1 MPLTTLT
8 KIIHDHLKP
17 KLEPLP
23 PFFRDT
29 QLGLK
34 LRLYYFDRENHVTP
48 PKSDNEAFTF
58 GGSLAYQ
65 SGWLADIFRVG
76 AEGFLSQKLYG
87 PESRDGTLLLRPGQ
101 KSYSVLGRAYG
112 ELKYED
118 YSAILFRQYIDTP
131 YATQQDSR
139 MTPVTFEAYRITGRL
154 KWVQFTAGYVAQI
167 KQRNATTFTS
177 MSEQAGAPRGRERGM
192 VMAGAR
198 FTPTA
203 DFNFGTINYYVPSTW
218 NIVYTEANYTRPLT
232 AKLAL
237 KLQGQF
243 TEQDSVGGDHLIGKF
258 DTRVGGAQA
267 ALSYNNVI
275 LRTAFSIT
283 ADAKNIN
290 SPYGSYP
297 GYLSLIEKD
306 FNRAGEKAWLLGF
319 SYNFKDYISGLSTTC
334 NFARGIDAVDPATKK
349 GVPNE
354 NEWDITVDYRV
365 EEGPVSGLW
374 FRARNAYVDFNK
386 GGGHSNNFRLTVNYP
401 LSIL

>member
-1 MPLTTLT
+1 M
-8 KIIHDHLKP
+8 
-17 KLEPLP
+17 
-23 PFFRDT
+23 
-29 QLGLK
+29 
-34 LRLYYFDRENHVTP
+34 
-48 PKSDNEAFTF
+48 
-58 GGSLAYQ
+58 
-65 SGWLADIFRVG
+65 
-76 AEGFLSQKLYG
+76 
-87 PESRDGTLLLRPGQ
+87 
-101 KSYSVLGRAYG
+101 
-112 ELKYED
+112 
-118 YSAILFRQYIDTP
+118 
-131 YATQQDSR
+131 
-139 MTPVTFEAYRITGRL
+139 
-154 KWVQFTAGYVAQI
+154 
-167 KQRNATTFTS
+167 
-177 MSEQAGAPRGRERGM
+177 
-192 VMAGAR
+192 
-198 FTPTA
+198 
-203 DFNFGTINYYVPSTW
+203 
-218 NIVYTEANYTRPLT
+218 
-232 AKLAL
+232 
-237 KLQGQF
+237 
-243 TEQDSVGGDHLIGKF
+243 GGDHLIGKF

-354 NEWDITVDYRV
+354 NEWDITVDYRI